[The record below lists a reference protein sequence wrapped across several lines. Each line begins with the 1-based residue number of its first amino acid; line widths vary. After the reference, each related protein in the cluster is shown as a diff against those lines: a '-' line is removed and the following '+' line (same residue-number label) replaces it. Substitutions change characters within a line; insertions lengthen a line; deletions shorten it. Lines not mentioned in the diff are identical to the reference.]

1 MVIINKTNQSLVEAQ
16 LTRIIKLDGVGTQRK
31 KFTREVVLA
40 IRELMRLEEVNTET
54 RDLASFIA
62 LNLEA
67 IYQTIDL
74 TVAAWEKRDYWV
86 KADRFRMEWAWSG
99 KLAKEM
105 GEAIQKDDWQAVAL
119 ISAQAAQKL
128 NKVQVPQRHRLGE
141 PWHGAWE
148 EFKKSELYQQSLP

>member
-1 MVIINKTNQSLVEAQ
+1 MS
-16 LTRIIKLDGVGTQRK
+16 RIIKLDGVGKQRK
-31 KFTREVVLA
+31 KLTREVVLA
-40 IRELMRLEEVNTET
+40 IRELMRLEEVNTQT
-54 RDLASFIA
+54 RELAAFIA

-99 KLAKEM
+99 KLAGEM
-105 GEAIQKDDWQAVAL
+105 GEAIRKDDWQAVAL
-119 ISAQAAQKL
+119 ISAKAAQKL

-148 EFKKSELYQQSLP
+148 EFKKSGLNQGSLP